1 MSLPHS
7 SKAQANCGTK
17 VSLSELQPGDLVFYG
32 GNNIHHVAMYIGNG
46 QVVHAQS
53 EKTGIVISSMNY
65 NTPTRA
71 ARVLE
76 ID

>member
-1 MSLPHS
+1 
-7 SKAQANCGTK
+7 
-17 VSLSELQPGDLVFYG
+17 
-32 GNNIHHVAMYIGNG
+32 MYIGNG

-71 ARVLE
+71 ARILE
-76 ID
+76 VD

>member
-1 MSLPHS
+1 
-7 SKAQANCGTK
+7 
-17 VSLSELQPGDLVFYG
+17 
-32 GNNIHHVAMYIGNG
+32 MYIGNG

-53 EKTGIVISSMNY
+53 SDTGIVISSMNY

-71 ARVLE
+71 ARILE